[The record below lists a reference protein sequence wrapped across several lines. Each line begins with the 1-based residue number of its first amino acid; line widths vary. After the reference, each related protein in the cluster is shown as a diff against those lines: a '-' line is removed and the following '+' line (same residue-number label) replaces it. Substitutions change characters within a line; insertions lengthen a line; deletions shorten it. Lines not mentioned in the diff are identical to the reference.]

1 VGIKAGRTL
10 LVLRR
15 EDEADT
21 PRPLELRTQ
30 LEPPEASPRVEAVR
44 KIDCSTR
51 HVTLSTNADVATA
64 GAETADARDVVGRRE
79 LETVIAGEL
88 EVGVELVDVA
98 MVFNFREEN
107 GAVADRRKKT
117 ELRASLS

>member
-1 VGIKAGRTL
+1 M
-10 LVLRR
+10 LRR

-51 HVTLSTNADVATA
+51 HVTLSTNADVATVGLTA

-79 LETVIAGEL
+79 LATVIAGEL